1 MSRPMRNPAQYH
13 CQAEGCQ
20 HQVQR
25 GHLMC
30 LPHWRMVPKQLQE
43 AVRAAWRVQRTTN
56 SLQALR
62 AYMDARREAIGA
74 VADKQRARQAAAAAS
89 TPPLF

>member
-1 MSRPMRNPAQYH
+1 MTRPLKNPAQYH
-13 CQAEGCQ
+13 CQAVGCQ

-30 LPHWRMVPKQLQE
+30 LPHWRMVPKAL
-43 AVRAAWRVQRTTN
+43 ADGVRAAWLAQRRSN
-56 SLQALR
+56 SADALK
-62 AYMDARREAIGA
+62 AYMQARGLAIEA
-74 VADKQRARQAAAAAS
+74 VAAKQRARLAAAEAS